1 MKILNIHLR
10 DRNFAPRPATFARM
24 EPTFD
29 LISTGEYLIDL
40 ISTNYT
46 DTFSDATEYK
56 RIPGGSP
63 ANMCMNMARAGAK
76 TKLIATVGQDDNGTL
91 LIDLVQRLGVNGEDI
106 RRSELPTTLILVT
119 RSREV
124 SNFEAYRSAD
134 TELTAAQFSG
144 SSAKIFHTTC
154 FALSREPARSSILRA
169 AAEARLSGSVLS
181 LDANYAPKIWPD
193 PAEARRTVIQYIS
206 HGAHLKMSEVD
217 YERLFEE
224 PLKDLNQAA
233 DKLLTY
239 GAGEVVLTLGGE
251 GCFVANRKERH
262 RLTAR
267 NVTVKDTTGAGD
279 AFWAGYWTGWLR
291 GESALDRCRT
301 GMRLAELKLGHF
313 GPLPDRVSI

>member
-1 MKILNIHLR
+1 MN
-10 DRNFAPRPATFARM
+10 A
-24 EPTFD
+24 TFD

-46 DTFSDATEYK
+46 DTFRDATEYK

-76 TKLIATVGQDDNGTL
+76 TKLIATVGDDDNGTL
-91 LIDLVQRLGVNGEDI
+91 LVELARRIGVDCTDI

-134 TELTAAQFSG
+134 KELLAEQFGRVRS
-144 SSAKIFHTTC
+144 KIFHTTC
-154 FALSREPARSSILRA
+154 FALSRQPARDIILQA
-169 AAEARLSGSVLS
+169 AAEARTAGSVLS
-181 LDANYAPKIWPD
+181 LDANYAEKIWPD
-193 PAEARRTVIQYIS
+193 REEARRTVVRYIA
-206 HGAHLKMSEVD
+206 HGAHIKMSEVD

-224 PLKDLNQAA
+224 TLTDLDAAA
-233 DKLLTY
+233 DKLLSY

-251 GCFVANRKERH
+251 GCYVANRQERH
-262 RLTAR
+262 RLPGR
-267 NVTVKDTTGAGD
+267 SVLVKDTTGAGD

-301 GMRLAELKLGHF
+301 GARLAEMKLGHF
-313 GPLPDRVSI
+313 GPLPDRVEL